1 MFDIS
6 DEKCDIKATI
16 VKVYA
21 DQDGLQRKEHFQ
33 TSSFLDGTGSIIYR
47 VGDDLRP
54 RMKSRLGVLCSF
66 GDCGRG

>member
-47 VGDDLRP
+47 V
-54 RMKSRLGVLCSF
+54 S
-66 GDCGRG
+66 

>member
-47 VGDDLRP
+47 VSWVNDINSN
-54 RMKSRLGVLCSF
+54 KSIK
-66 GDCGRG
+66 